1 MKKVT
6 DRSSCERVPFRA
18 AGLER
23 RFDVTFSSMRH
34 SYADDSIYF
43 SDIGATAVALALV
56 QRFEEAS

>member
-23 RFDVTFSSMRH
+23 RFDVTFSSMRR
-34 SYADDSIYF
+34 SYADDAIF
-43 SDIGATAVALALV
+43 FDIVATAVALAIGE
-56 QRFEEAS
+56 RFEEAS